1 MALPAMFS
9 KNNSDDVYVQPTPS
23 SCSDIVI
30 VTPSPSLKRIMQEAR
45 EPANDSSTEY
55 SAAPLEVCITYLS
68 PTRRLM
74 PLLPSLAVTL
84 GRYCIVFLRNVSLSP
99 MWTIGVTLHT
109 ARRSGTD
116 FEFRIWLP
124 AEYPSRPPSIMLF
137 APNDRFE
144 LNMNVGSLDLFLSGS
159 LTLHLISFTNC
170 EGLALGRR
178 EMEGSGTC
186 EGCTSQLAGSWCAH
200 ENQN

>member
-1 MALPAMFS
+1 
-9 KNNSDDVYVQPTPS
+9 
-23 SCSDIVI
+23 
-30 VTPSPSLKRIMQEAR
+30 MQEAR
-45 EPANDSSTEY
+45 ELADDPSTEY
-55 SAAPLEVCITYLS
+55 SSAPLEVCITYLS
-68 PTRRLM
+68 PYTTTNASSPIFDRNI
-74 PLLPSLAVTL
+74 
-84 GRYCIVFLRNVSLSP
+84 GRYCIVFLRSVSLLP

-109 ARRSGTD
+109 ARHSGTD

-137 APNDRFE
+137 APNGRFE
-144 LNMNVGSLDLFLSGS
+144 FNMKVGSLDLFLSGS

-186 EGCTSQLAGSWCAH
+186 EGCTTQLAGS
-200 ENQN
+200 